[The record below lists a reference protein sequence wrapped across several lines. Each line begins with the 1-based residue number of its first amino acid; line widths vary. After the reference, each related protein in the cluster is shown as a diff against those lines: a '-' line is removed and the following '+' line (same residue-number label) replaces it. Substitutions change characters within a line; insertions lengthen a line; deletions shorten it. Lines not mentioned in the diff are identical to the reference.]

1 MLEELFLQIRSVRKH
16 QLEISN
22 YQTKTMTAAINVLS
36 KLVDRQAKILEEISI
51 SSKVRQLQYEA
62 LKELILLLSQQQQKI
77 LKALLHNKNS
87 L

>member
-1 MLEELFLQIRSVRKH
+1 
-16 QLEISN
+16 
-22 YQTKTMTAAINVLS
+22 MTAAINVLS

-77 LKALLHNKNS
+77 LKALLNKNNS

>member
-1 MLEELFLQIRSVRKH
+1 M
-16 QLEISN
+16 EISN

-36 KLVDRQAKILEEISI
+36 KLVDRQAKILEEIAI

-62 LKELILLLSQQQQKI
+62 LKELILLISQQQQKI
-77 LKALLHNKNS
+77 LKALLNRRAHKC